1 MSKKIVNK
9 ELPVVQHIDP
19 LNEKVLC
26 GKFEEI
32 QSLTSATPRYL
43 TKISPWNILQSYF
56 FVSQLISKSFKVF
69 LHRLCWSIIRVE
81 IESQKLFSRF
91 SLML

>member
-32 QSLTSATPRYL
+32 QSHTSATPRYL
-43 TKISPWNILQSYF
+43 TRISHG
-56 FVSQLISKSFKVF
+56 ISCNRIF
-69 LHRLCWSIIRVE
+69 LSA
-81 IESQKLFSRF
+81 S
-91 SLML
+91 